1 MLIQTVP
8 NLSLRLG
15 QRTISSLV
23 FDILPCPAVIRRCI
37 CIALGSEDT
46 KKIKTKGTQPERKD
60 SAYISPPQPHQA
72 NPISFNAALMF
83 SDTVGRTRL
92 RSSPAPSS
100 SALPSSWRF
109 LFVATKFKY
118 VRLYLGPLGRTTFKG
133 GAGNHNISPV
143 SGSRSKCLTAGVE
156 NVVSSTY
163 KDRNRNK

>member
-1 MLIQTVP
+1 MAVTGDASSGGLRHMLIQTVP

-15 QRTISSLV
+15 LRTISSLV
-23 FDILPCPAVIRRCI
+23 FDILPCPAIIRRCI
-37 CIALGSEDT
+37 CIALESEDT
-46 KKIKTKGTQPERKD
+46 KKIKRKGTQPERV
-60 SAYISPPQPHQA
+60 SPPHPHQA

-100 SALPSSWRF
+100 SRLPSCWRF

-118 VRLYLGPLGRTTFKG
+118 VRLYLGPLGRATFKG

-143 SGSRSKCLTAGVE
+143 SGSRSKCLTAGGKKM
-156 NVVSSTY
+156 S
-163 KDRNRNK
+163 